1 MIAEKMK
8 RYRREHGLK
17 QEDLAGLLHVSRS
30 AVSRWENGYGTPDLE
45 NLQALADLMGVRVDA
60 LLREREDEAPGKGR
74 RGRKGRRRAA
84 AAVAA
89 LLLLACLGAVLA
101 VRSAGRLSRA
111 LPDFGEMRIAE
122 YPYSGYS
129 AVDGDRSEAGAFL
142 NELGKAGYAGSGNAC
157 ANGKVLFSVKLDA
170 RRYDILSLK
179 DRWYVYDSGS
189 NRAYSCGS
197 GLISAADELAGTVDP
212 DHVSYFLGPPEY
224 SDNLD
229 GRTCAVTLTVEEET
243 GIRVLGYRISYG
255 SRVRMG
261 ELAAGRVPAVGDGTL
276 REGKT
281 YRVCVLSAECFP
293 ELFGPRIDW
302 LTFSFYDLTRP
313 EETVGEVRI
322 PMYEME
328 EAPLRFRCRASDAGP
343 VVERDPG
350 P

>member
-8 RYRREHGLK
+8 QYRREHGLK

-60 LLREREDEAPGKGR
+60 LLREREDGAAEREDPK
-74 RGRKGRRRAA
+74 RKGRRRAA
-84 AAVAA
+84 FIAAA
-89 LLLLACLGAVLA
+89 LLILACLGTVIA

-111 LPDFGEMRIAE
+111 LPDFRSVRVAE
-122 YPYSGYS
+122 YPYSAYC
-129 AVDGDRSEAGAFL
+129 AVDPDRSEVNAFL
-142 NELGKAGYAGSGNAC
+142 NELGKAGYKGSGNAC
-157 ANGKVLFSVKLDA
+157 VNGRVLFSVKLDA
-170 RRYDILSLK
+170 RRYDVLSLK
-179 DRWYVYDSGS
+179 DKWYVYDSGS
-189 NRAYSCGS
+189 NKAYSCGS
-197 GLISAADELAGTVDP
+197 ALLSAADGLAGTVDP
-212 DHVSYFLGPPEY
+212 DHVSYFLGTPEY

-229 GRTCAVTLTVEEET
+229 GRTYAVTLTVEEET

-261 ELAAGRVPAVGDGTL
+261 ELATGRVPAVGDGTL

-281 YRVCVLSAECFP
+281 YRVCDLSSKYLP

-302 LTFSFYDLTRP
+302 LTFSFYDLTKP

-322 PMYEME
+322 PMYELDE
-328 EAPLRFRCRASDAGP
+328 VSLRFLCRATGAGP
-343 VVERDPG
+343 VVELDSG